1 MSEILT
7 IIIGTYC
14 QSPEKLLN
22 TINSILKQN
31 CDNLKIII
39 VDDNYSKDYSNN
51 ILNNIKNLKEEKITV
66 VSNDTNIGVPHVFRK
81 WFSLV
86 TTKYFM
92 FYCEG
97 DILLDNSI
105 NKMINFL
112 NNNSKI
118 FAVHGQEYDENGL
131 VTKSL
136 FPKTGLYSTKI
147 YIDSKFNNGHFG
159 WSNAS
164 AMYRTEIVKWHDLE
178 VVNNWYWDFTFQL
191 KLLIFSEKIGYINEP
206 LAKRDGDGKDYLTEL
221 RNNYFKINTERVL
234 LAYKFLCD
242 NELFLLMKKIDINI
256 YKYAIAKRLIYSCF
270 REKNILNRQHVIN
283 IVITIYIKIFVS
295 KIFDIPFRIIH
306 IFKFK

>member
-1 MSEILT
+1 MSDILT
-7 IIIGTYC
+7 IVIGTYC
-14 QSPEKLLN
+14 QSPKKLLS
-22 TINSILKQN
+22 TINSILLQN
-31 CDNLKIII
+31 CENIKIII
-39 VDDNYSKDYSNN
+39 VDDNYSKDYSDN
-51 ILNNIKNLKEEKITV
+51 ISNNIKYLNEDKIKIV
-66 VSNDTNIGVPHVFRK
+66 RNDTNIGVPHVFRK

-97 DILLDNSI
+97 DILIDNSI
-105 NKMINFL
+105 NKMIDFL

-131 VTKSL
+131 ITKSL
-136 FPKTGLYSTKI
+136 FPNTGLYSTKI
-147 YIDSKFNNGHFG
+147 YLDSKFKNGHFG

-178 VVNNWYWDFTFQL
+178 VINNWYWDFTFQL
-191 KLLIFSEKIGYINEP
+191 KLLIFSESIGYINEP
-206 LAKRDGDGKDYLTEL
+206 LAKRDGDGRDYLTEL
-221 RNNYFKINTERVL
+221 RNNYFKINTERIL

-242 NELFLLMKKIDINI
+242 NELFLLMKKVDINT

-283 IVITIYIKIFVS
+283 IVINIYFKIFVS
-295 KIFDIPFRIIH
+295 KIFDTPFLFLH
-306 IFKFK
+306 FFKNK